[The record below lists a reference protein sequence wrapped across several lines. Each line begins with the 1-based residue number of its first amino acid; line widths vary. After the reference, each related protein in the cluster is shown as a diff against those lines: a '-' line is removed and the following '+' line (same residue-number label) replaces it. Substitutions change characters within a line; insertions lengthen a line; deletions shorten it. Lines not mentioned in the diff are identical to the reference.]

1 MPPKGG
7 LRKRHLEQLEKEEAT
22 GAPPLVEDAEYV
34 PGVGPRGGIRRPLR
48 EASASSA
55 SAPTS
60 QPQVVPPLAKGGVA
74 QRARKAGETLAP
86 VGQTT
91 FKKKT
96 QT

>member
-7 LRKRHLEQLEKEEAT
+7 LRKRHLEELEKEEAT
-22 GAPPLVEDAEYV
+22 GAPPLVEDAEV
-34 PGVGPRGGIRRPLR
+34 PGVGPRGGIRRRLR

-74 QRARKAGETLAP
+74 QRARKAGETLVP
-86 VGQTT
+86 V
-91 FKKKT
+91 
-96 QT
+96 